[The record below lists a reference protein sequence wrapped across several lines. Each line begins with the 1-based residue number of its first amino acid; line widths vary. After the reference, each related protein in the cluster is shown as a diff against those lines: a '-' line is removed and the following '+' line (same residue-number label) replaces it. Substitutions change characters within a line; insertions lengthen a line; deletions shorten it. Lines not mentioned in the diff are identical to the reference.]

1 MLLLPTLNPP
11 SARRTL
17 RGADFRG
24 ISRYI
29 TIIIRSIILGD
40 EKRRRGRAAKGPAKI
55 APLDLLSSR
64 RLSRGKLAWLR
75 LGSTQPI
82 FDNSR
87 SLHRDLYPHARI
99 ILRTYVFDLIAGS
112 CRSKLIT
119 IRQNRRAESSS
130 LSNVLQITRRERYLI
145 CLTHAR
151 VNYR

>member
-40 EKRRRGRAAKGPAKI
+40 EKGAARRRGRRKLFSP
-55 APLDLLSSR
+55 PLPPPRLRALSFP
-64 RLSRGKLAWLR
+64 RLSCGKLAWLR

-87 SLHRDLYPHARI
+87 SFHRDSHPLVRI
-99 ILRTYVFDLIAGS
+99 IRRSYVFRIDLIAHADRPVGRR
-112 CRSKLIT
+112 RST
-119 IRQNRRAESSS
+119 TVRR
-130 LSNVLQITRRERYLI
+130 RRRDRRDDYS
-145 CLTHAR
+145 R
-151 VNYR
+151 

>member
-40 EKRRRGRAAKGPAKI
+40 EKGPGREGAGENCSPRSPI
-55 APLDLLSSR
+55 LPPR

-87 SLHRDLYPHARI
+87 SLHRDLYPHTGI
-99 ILRTYVFDLIAGS
+99 IPRTYVFYIDLITGS
-112 CRSKLIT
+112 CRLSKLT
-119 IRQNRRAESSS
+119 M
-130 LSNVLQITRRERYLI
+130 TRRDDQQGLVILDKVLY
-145 CLTHAR
+145 T
-151 VNYR
+151 YRGKMTI